1 MSCEVP
7 ENAKQAGRRYTRG
20 MMVAGLLYVGFV
32 ALGVSVI
39 RNMSPPHWLVIVLA
53 LLPALPALLMLRTYL
68 TFFRALDEFQRRVQ
82 AEAALI
88 TLGVVTMAAFSYG
101 FLEEWAGFPHIP
113 LIWMIPAVVI
123 TWGASAFF
131 VRRRY
136 Q

>member
-1 MSCEVP
+1 MTCEVP
-7 ENAKQAGRRYTRG
+7 ESAKQAGRRYTRA
-20 MMVAGLLYVGFV
+20 MMVAGLLYVGVV

-39 RNMSPPHWLVIVLA
+39 SHTSPPQWLVIVLA
-53 LLPALPALLMLRTYL
+53 LLPALPALLMLRAYL
-68 TFFRALDEFQRRVQ
+68 TFFRAMDEFQRRVQ
-82 AEAALI
+82 GEAALI
-88 TLGVVTMAAFSYG
+88 TLGIVTVAAFSYG
-101 FLEEWAGFPHIP
+101 FLAEWAGFPHIP

>member
-1 MSCEVP
+1 MNCEVP
-7 ENAKQAGRRYTRG
+7 ESAKQAGRRYTRG
-20 MMVAGLLYVGFV
+20 MMVAGLLYVGIV

-39 RNMSPPHWLVIVLA
+39 RHMSPPQWLVIVLA
-53 LLPALPALLMLRTYL
+53 LLPALPALLMLRAYL

-88 TLGVVTMAAFSYG
+88 TLGIVTVAAFSYG